1 MAGEWIPID
10 ISLESKPEVLKLLAR
25 TGLPREVVVYRLWR
39 LWGWFALNSS
49 DGTIDATPELMAL
62 ACGGD
67 AEWWRAVEAVGWLQ
81 FDAQTEKATL
91 PGWDTRFSKAAKA
104 RLLNARRQSEYRARE
119 AGDGAEETA
128 KTPENPC
135 SNATVTHDRYGSV
148 TNRNGGETLNRGD
161 RGEENRGE
169 EEEGRQAGP
178 ASTTTTTTTTK
189 DAPQAPRKPRKP
201 AGGIPAAWGR
211 LRAAWNAGAGQR
223 WDSSRPPPA
232 ALARLAEPGWLD
244 AAIAAIPKLAEAR
257 FFTDPVPLTQFCGE
271 GFADRLA
278 NDHYA
283 RPKRAAR
290 HGGDERP
297 PAQQFTGEVLDDFE
311 YTKRKLAAELRA
323 REAAT

>member
-10 ISLESKPEVLKLLAR
+10 IALESKPEVLKLLAR

-49 DGTIDATPELMAL
+49 DGTLDATPELMAL

-81 FDAQTEKATL
+81 FDLENERATL

-119 AGDGAEETA
+119 SGDNGEETA
-128 KTPENPC
+128 KTPANPC
-135 SNATVTHDRYGSV
+135 INASVTHDRYGSV
-148 TNRNGGETLNRGD
+148 TNRNGGETLNRGNKGD
-161 RGEENRGE
+161 RGEEVE
-169 EEEGRQAGP
+169 DERQAAP
-178 ASTTTTTTTTK
+178 ATTTTTPK
-189 DAPQAPRKPRKP
+189 AAPAPGKPR
-201 AGGIPAAWGR
+201 AALAASWER
-211 LRAAWNAGAGQR
+211 LRQAWNAGAGQR
-223 WDSSRPPPA
+223 WDSSRPPPN
-232 ALARLAEPGWLD
+232 ALQRLAEPGWLD
-244 AAIAAIPKLAEAR
+244 AAIAAIPKLAQAR
-257 FFTDPVPLTQFCGE
+257 YFTDPVPLTQFCCE

-283 RPKRAAR
+283 RPKRGAAR

-297 PAQQFTGEVLDDFE
+297 PPQQFSGEDLAAFE
-311 YTKRKLAAELRA
+311 RTKRKLAAQI
-323 REAAT
+323 REGAK